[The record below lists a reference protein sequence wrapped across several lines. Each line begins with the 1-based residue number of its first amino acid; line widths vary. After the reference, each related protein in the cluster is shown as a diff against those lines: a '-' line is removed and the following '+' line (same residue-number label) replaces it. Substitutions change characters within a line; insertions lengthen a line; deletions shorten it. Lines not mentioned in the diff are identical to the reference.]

1 MKYIPRYEEPK
12 RDNKN
17 YYSDINQ
24 LYRDGFGMPNCT
36 CYSLGRWIEI
46 LGYVLKL
53 SVGSAWRWYDYTQD
67 GYKRGQVPKLGA
79 IACWVHK
86 DRSDYGHV
94 AVVEDFNNDYINCS
108 NSAYQSTNFY
118 MKKYYKSDNYNFG
131 DFIFKGFI
139 YLPIEFEEDK
149 PAPKPTKS
157 IDELAKEV
165 IEGKWGNNPERK
177 ERLLA
182 AGYDYD
188 KVQNRVNE
196 ILNESKPTKKLA
208 VGVKVRTTG
217 TGKETSYGEG
227 KTAIKGLEG
236 TITNYIE
243 GRPYPYLVNQDG
255 WYKAEDLEII

>member
-46 LGYVLKL
+46 LGYVPKL
-53 SVGSAWRWYDYTQD
+53 SVGSAWRWYEYTQD

-149 PAPKPTKS
+149 PTPKPTKS

-177 ERLLA
+177 EKLIA
-182 AGYDYD
+182 AGYDYEAI
-188 KVQNRVNE
+188 QNKVNE
-196 ILNESKPTKKLA
+196 MLAPKVDMLDLVKRTIRGDFGNGNERRRALGSNYDEVQRQVNLNFQNGTTRWDNIKL
-208 VGVKVRTTG
+208 
-217 TGKETSYGEG
+217 Y
-227 KTAIKGLEG
+227 
-236 TITNYIE
+236 
-243 GRPYPYLVNQDG
+243 
-255 WYKAEDLEII
+255 